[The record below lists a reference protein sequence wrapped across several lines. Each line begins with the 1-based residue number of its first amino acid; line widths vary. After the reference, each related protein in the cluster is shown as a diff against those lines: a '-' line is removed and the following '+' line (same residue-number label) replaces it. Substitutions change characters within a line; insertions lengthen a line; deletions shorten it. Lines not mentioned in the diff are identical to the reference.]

1 MYQLF
6 SFIFIDAYII
16 HHMLTKV
23 KCKINLTGKFI
34 KGVKKYYDLLLQRP
48 FSADVSAR

>member
-34 KGVKKYYDLLLQRP
+34 KGGKKYDKLLQRP
-48 FSADVSAR
+48 ISFDQSAR